1 MKPQTKTIL
10 SLFLALVLLGGAI
23 GLYMYNK
30 PQPDITK
37 KVPEFVLPAL
47 DLSKEFIANDSIAG
61 QKYTGHLVQISGII
75 SDIQA
80 DSTHGIILTL
90 DDPMAGVRCSMDK
103 ILVPLSDQSKLEKG
117 KPVEVKGLCAG
128 FDEFFGVVVNR
139 CVFVESKK

>member
-1 MKPQTKTIL
+1 MKPQTRNIL
-10 SLFLALVLLGGAI
+10 FLLLALVLLGGAV

-37 KVPEFVLPAL
+37 RVPEFILPAM
-47 DLSKEFIANDSIAG
+47 DLSKEFIANDSTAG

-75 SDIQA
+75 SEIQA
-80 DSTHGIILTL
+80 DSIHGIILTL

-103 ILVPLSDQSKLEKG
+103 ILVPLSDQDKLGKG
-117 KPVEVKGLCAG
+117 KPVEVKGFCAG

-139 CVFVESKK
+139 CVFVEKK